1 LEAQGGTVKAA
12 VLVGGGR
19 GFGLEAARCLGRKGY
34 RIFITD
40 IDQANLAEGAERL
53 RSDGIESNTVVV
65 DARDAAAMH
74 SFAAHVDAEARVEI
88 VVSIVGGSL
97 GTPRWIEEISA
108 EQSDA
113 VVSLCAGSALIA
125 MEVFA
130 ETLIRNQGAAVLVSS
145 SAARLGDRLG
155 WSPVYAFGKAA
166 VLGLTRYLAADPAW
180 AGVRVSA
187 ICPGDV
193 RTERTGEIHTSGIL
207 LPQEVEIVHGARNGL
222 GRMATPEE
230 VGASIAQLATNGFA
244 SGTILDLN
252 GGEWPTPV

>member
-1 LEAQGGTVKAA
+1 VKAA

-19 GFGLEAARCLGRKGY
+19 GFGLEAARSLGRKGY
-34 RIFITD
+34 QVHITD

-53 RSDGIESNTVVV
+53 RSEGIESNTAVV
-65 DARDAAAMH
+65 DAQ
-74 SFAAHVDAEARVEI
+74 DAEAMRHYAADIDTKARVEI
-88 VVSIVGGSL
+88 VVSVVGGSL
-97 GTPRWIEEISA
+97 GTPRWIEEISP

-113 VVSLCAGSALIA
+113 VVNLCIGSALIA
-125 MEVFA
+125 MDVFA
-130 ETLIRNQGAAVLVSS
+130 EPLIRHQGAAVLVSS

-207 LPQEVEIVHGARNGL
+207 LPHEVEIVHGARNGL

-230 VGASIAQLATNGFA
+230 VGGAIAYLATNRFA